1 MMIYYAK
8 PLARL
13 ISKLESFPGIGT
25 KSAQRIAFYI
35 LGLSDSDV
43 SDLADAITS
52 VKEIKECKVCFNFCE
67 NEVCE
72 ICSSSQRRSDLL
84 CVVSDSKDLITMER
98 THEYNGVYHVLGGVI
113 NPLDNICPDDLKIRE
128 LVARVAGGNF
138 KEIIIALNPTIEGDT
153 TALYISRL
161 VKTFGVKVT
170 RIGYGMPVGGDID
183 YADQATM
190 IKALEWRREI

>member
-35 LGLSDSDV
+35 LGLSDNDV